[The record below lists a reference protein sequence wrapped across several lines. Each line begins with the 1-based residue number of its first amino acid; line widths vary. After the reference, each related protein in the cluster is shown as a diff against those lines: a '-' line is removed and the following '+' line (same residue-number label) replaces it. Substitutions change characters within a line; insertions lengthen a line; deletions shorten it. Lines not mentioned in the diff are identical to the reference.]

1 MPDQPDDPIHY
12 DMKIP
17 PEKEPSSQDQ
27 DSEKAES
34 DRSAP
39 IPDATKDTHASHSQ
53 DKSQAG
59 EQQGK

>member
-17 PEKEPSSQDQ
+17 PEKDPSSQDQ
-27 DSEKAES
+27 ESEKAEL

-39 IPDATKDTHASHSQ
+39 KPDATKDTQATHSQ
-53 DKSQAG
+53 DKSQSGRQLG
-59 EQQGK
+59 E